1 MCVLWG
7 EAQRLSAPRLRAS
20 SPMHFWG
27 NLTVRGGKLS
37 VRLSFN
43 FLKNPSSRW
52 LHIWRVCY
60 QGPEEVQR
68 RVWSSLDDN
77 QACDSSHL
85 VQVLS
90 KSQVILF
97 WASQVKSENV
107 SGQVK
112 SLRDLSIHMCWL
124 SLTNCYS
131 ACQRSVTSNY
141 ISISI
146 ELLSFTNDVLILCR
160 GQKSSCK
167 YAFLPAVLSKIS
179 CHQSSYD
186 LVV

>member
-1 MCVLWG
+1 MCGCTYSRTKFIGSIMCVLWG

-124 SLTNCYS
+124 SLTWFNT
-131 ACQRSVTSNY
+131 AAQRGRDWHFHYNKAT
-141 ISISI
+141 
-146 ELLSFTNDVLILCR
+146 C
-160 GQKSSCK
+160 
-167 YAFLPAVLSKIS
+167 SKM
-179 CHQSSYD
+179 C
-186 LVV
+186 L